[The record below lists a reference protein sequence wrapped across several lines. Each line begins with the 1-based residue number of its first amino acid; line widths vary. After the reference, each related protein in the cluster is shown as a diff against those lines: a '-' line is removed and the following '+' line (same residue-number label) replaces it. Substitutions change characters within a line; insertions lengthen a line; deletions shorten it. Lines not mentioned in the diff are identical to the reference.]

1 MKRVSII
8 LLFVTLV
15 CLPCISLQAQTTDFG
30 AIVGASYS
38 GKIVKGFG
46 YSAEGELKT
55 GGNFIEFNRFKVSGG
70 LGYSFWK
77 SRFKVSADFDYILKN
92 RGTYLENRY
101 RVSGG
106 LTYSEKIKSFKL
118 SLRTKYQASFYDESR
133 AYHKY
138 NPKQYIRSR
147 FEITYSFFSKP
158 LKLYASTEIFI
169 RMYKP
174 DARFIDEVRTV
185 AGVNYRLN
193 KNNSLDFYLRADN
206 EVQVKNPAN
215 IYYIGV
221 GYSFK

>member
-1 MKRVSII
+1 MSNM
-8 LLFVTLV
+8 V
-15 CLPCISLQAQTTDFG
+15 CLFACILQAQTTDFG
-30 AIVGASYS
+30 AIVGAGYS

-46 YSAEGELKT
+46 YSVEGEVKT

-92 RGTYLENRY
+92 RETYLENRY

-106 LTYSEKIKSFKL
+106 ITYSEKIRSFKL
-118 SLRTKYQASFYDESR
+118 SLRSKYQASFYDESH
-133 AYHKY
+133 APHKF
-138 NPKQYIRSR
+138 NPKTYIRNR
-147 FEITYSFFSKP
+147 FEVSYSFFSKP
-158 LKLYASTEIFI
+158 VKLYASAEMFI

-174 DARFIDEVRTV
+174 DSRFIDEVRTV
-185 AGVNYRLN
+185 AGVTYRIN
-193 KNNSLDFYLRADN
+193 KNNALDFYLRADN

>member
-1 MKRVSII
+1 MSNM
-8 LLFVTLV
+8 V
-15 CLPCISLQAQTTDFG
+15 CLFACALQAQTTDFG
-30 AIVGASYS
+30 AIVGAGYS

-46 YSAEGELKT
+46 YSVEGEVKT
-55 GGNFIEFNRFKVSGG
+55 SGNFTEFNRFKVSGG

-92 RGTYLENRY
+92 RETYLENRY

-106 LTYSEKIKSFKL
+106 LTYSEKIRSLKL
-118 SLRTKYQASFYDESR
+118 SLRSKYQASFYDESH
-133 AYHKY
+133 ALHKF
-138 NPKQYIRSR
+138 NPKTYIRNR
-147 FEITYSFFSKP
+147 FEVSYSFFSKP
-158 LKLYASTEIFI
+158 VKLYASTEMFI

-174 DARFIDEVRTV
+174 DSRFIDEVRTV
-185 AGVNYRLN
+185 VGVTYRLN
-193 KNNSLDFYLRADN
+193 KNNALDFYLRADN

>member
-1 MKRVSII
+1 MNW
-8 LLFVTLV
+8 V
-15 CLPCISLQAQTTDFG
+15 CLFACTLQAQTTDFG
-30 AIVGASYS
+30 AIVGAGYS

-46 YSAEGELKT
+46 YSVEGEVKT
-55 GGNFIEFNRFKVSGG
+55 GGNFIEFNRFKASAG

-92 RGTYLENRY
+92 RQTYLENRY

-106 LTYSEKIKSFKL
+106 LTYSEKIRSFKL
-118 SLRTKYQASFYDESR
+118 SLRSKYQASFYDESR
-133 AYHKY
+133 AEHKF
-138 NPKQYIRSR
+138 NPKTYVRNR
-147 FEITYSFFSKP
+147 FEISYSFFSKP
-158 LKLYASTEIFI
+158 VKLYASTEMFI
-169 RMYKP
+169 RLYRK
-174 DARFIDEVRTV
+174 DARFIDEMRTV
-185 AGVNYRLN
+185 VGVTYRLN

>member
-1 MKRVSII
+1 M
-8 LLFVTLV
+8 LNLV
-15 CLPCISLQAQTTDFG
+15 CLFACVLQAQTNDFG
-30 AIVGASYS
+30 AIVGAGYS

-46 YSAEGELKT
+46 YSVEGEVKT
-55 GGNFIEFNRFKVSGG
+55 SGNFTEFNRFKASAG

-92 RGTYLENRY
+92 RETYMENRY

-106 LTYSEKIKSFKL
+106 LTYSEKIRSFKL
-118 SLRTKYQASFYDESR
+118 SLRSKYQASFYDESR
-133 AYHKY
+133 AEHKF
-138 NPKQYIRSR
+138 NPKTYVRNR
-147 FEITYSFFSKP
+147 FEISYSFFSKP
-158 LKLYASTEIFI
+158 VKLYASTEMFI
-169 RMYKP
+169 RLYKK
-174 DARFIDEVRTV
+174 DARFIDEMRTV
-185 AGVNYRLN
+185 VGVNYRIN

>member
-1 MKRVSII
+1 M
-8 LLFVTLV
+8 LNLV
-15 CLPCISLQAQTTDFG
+15 CLACGMQAQTTDFG
-30 AIVGASYS
+30 AIIGAGYS

-46 YSAEGELKT
+46 YSVEGEVKT

-92 RGTYLENRY
+92 RQTYMENRY

-106 LTYSEKIKSFKL
+106 LTYSEKIRSFKL
-118 SLRTKYQASFYDESR
+118 SLRSKYQASFYDESR
-133 AYHKY
+133 AEHKF
-138 NPKQYIRSR
+138 NPKTYVRNR
-147 FEITYSFFSKP
+147 FEISYSFFSKP
-158 LKLYASTEIFI
+158 VKLYASTEMFI
-169 RMYKP
+169 RMYKK
-174 DARFIDEVRTV
+174 DARFIDEMRTV
-185 AGVNYRLN
+185 VGVTYRLN

>member
-1 MKRVSII
+1 MMNW
-8 LLFVTLV
+8 V
-15 CLPCISLQAQTTDFG
+15 CLFACTLQAQTTDFG
-30 AIVGASYS
+30 AIVGAGYS

-46 YSAEGELKT
+46 YSVEGEVKT
-55 GGNFIEFNRFKVSGG
+55 GGNFIEFNRFKASAG

-92 RGTYLENRY
+92 RQTYLENRY

-106 LTYSEKIKSFKL
+106 LTYSEKIRSFKL
-118 SLRTKYQASFYDESR
+118 SLRSKYQASFYDESR
-133 AYHKY
+133 AEHKF
-138 NPKQYIRSR
+138 NPKTYVRNR
-147 FEITYSFFSKP
+147 FEISYSFFSKP
-158 LKLYASTEIFI
+158 VKLYASTEMFI
-169 RMYKP
+169 RLYRK
-174 DARFIDEVRTV
+174 DARFIDEMRTV
-185 AGVNYRLN
+185 VGVTYRLN